1 MKFVQETVSAK
12 QEMAKIKKKKKK
24 EYKLKYWL
32 NIKKRLFLKLICN
45 KPINNSKINNGRC
58 LK

>member
-24 EYKLKYWL
+24 RIQAEILAQH
-32 NIKKRLFLKLICN
+32 KK
-45 KPINNSKINNGRC
+45 KIIFKTH
-58 LK
+58 L

>member
-32 NIKKRLFLKLICN
+32 NIKKRLFLKHICN